1 MQKNLFQYLFIFA
14 ALIALYLAVSGSR
27 KLQSREAEIDAL
39 RQTVSELED
48 SLKQRFLKIQDMQY
62 FSLENNDD
70 ALAYT
75 DHLDL
80 ENPSRYIADKLL
92 ETNEAPGN
100 NPLVPYEGMNG
111 DFKLNKIK
119 LLNHRWIIV
128 DFSDGQY
135 WGELLLNYEVQDD
148 LSVDFTLLNH
158 LLYTRSQLGI
168 SIARSLRPIHKLS
181 FILSRP
187 LSEKGG
193 AAA

>member
-27 KLQSREAEIDAL
+27 KLQSREAEIDVL
-39 RQTVSELED
+39 RQNVSELED
-48 SLKQRFLKIQDMQY
+48 SLRQSTLKIQDMQY

-75 DHLDL
+75 DHLNLDS
-80 ENPSRYIADKLL
+80 PSRYVADKLL
-92 ETNEAPGN
+92 ETNETPGD

-148 LSVDFTLLNH
+148 LSVDFTLMNH
-158 LLYTRSQLGI
+158 LLYTRSQ
-168 SIARSLRPIHKLS
+168 
-181 FILSRP
+181 
-187 LSEKGG
+187 
-193 AAA
+193 